1 MAKQKIYDCFAF
13 FNELDILEIRLTELY
28 DVVDYFVIVEA
39 TTKFSGEKKPL
50 YFKENGNRFKKWGE
64 KIIHII
70 VEPPK
75 LNFIDKFN
83 IFWEKKKIFTANKIG
98 RNFVVGKWKLDYWQK
113 NQTAL
118 GLKNAKE
125 GDIIFLSDAD
135 EIIPKKIVKQ
145 AINMLSKHPSSIIK
159 VNNQCFYYYLNGK
172 CSDDSIGNAACK
184 YKLLKEKL
192 NNQPQRIR
200 ENYGFLNLLM
210 V

>member
-1 MAKQKIYDCFAF
+1 MTKQKIYDCFAF
-13 FNELDILEIRLTELY
+13 FNELDLLEIRLVEL
-28 DVVDYFVIVEA
+28 DSLVDYFVLVESP
-39 TTKFSGEKKPL
+39 TKFNGEKKPL
-50 YFKENGNRFKKWGE
+50 YFKENKNRFKKWE
-64 KIIHII
+64 KKIIHII
-70 VEPPK
+70 VDLPK

-83 IFWEKKKIFTANKIG
+83 IFWEKRKIFTANKIG
-98 RNFVVGKWKLDYWQK
+98 RNFVVGKWKLDYYVK

-118 GLKNAKE
+118 GLKNANE
-125 GDIIFLSDAD
+125 EDIIFYSDAD
-135 EIIPKKIVKQ
+135 EIIQKKTVKRVAKILNETPNIIVK
-145 AINMLSKHPSSIIK
+145 IK
-159 VNNQCFYYYLNGK
+159 NKMFYYYLNGK